1 MPDEIEASRWRPRG
15 VYALLLTG
23 AAPLLP
29 MLAGSA
35 INIWYNISN
44 IDPLLTSAQ
53 DDIFKKTVVVFN
65 LTAYPVIG
73 AIWTWLI
80 LSLVRPLRE
89 QLAGGIADIGR
100 RLHAQR
106 LVINLPW
113 WGLGLFGTGWALCT
127 PVFLL
132 ALMSGSD
139 RLNPALLVQLPVSF
153 AISGLIAVTH
163 SFFALELLAQR
174 LLYPV
179 FFRNSRPVQTPG
191 AVSLSLRARG
201 ILLVVAA
208 GVCPVLSL
216 VLLMLVP
223 REVARDTRAF
233 AIAVGGLG
241 IALGIAT
248 AWLLGRLVTEPV
260 DELRRATQAVADGD
274 LDVHIPALRA
284 DEFGLLIDGFNTMVA
299 GLREKRRVEDNF
311 GRHVGTRIARQ
322 ILARDP
328 GVGGG
333 GQELT
338 SILVDIRNF
347 TTRSEA
353 SAPAEVVAL
362 LNLFLAEM
370 VEVIE
375 QRH

>member
-65 LTAYPVIG
+65 ATAYPLIG

-89 QLAGGIADIGR
+89 QLAGGIADTAR
-100 RLHAQR
+100 RLRAQR

-113 WGLGLFGTGWALCT
+113 WGLGLFGAGWALCA

-132 ALMSGSD
+132 ALASGTD
-139 RLNPALLVQLPVSF
+139 RLNPAIFIQLPVSF
-153 AISGLIAVTH
+153 VISGLIAVTH
-163 SFFALELLAQR
+163 SFFALELLTQR
-174 LLYPV
+174 LLYPL
-179 FFRNSRPVQTPG
+179 FFRDSRPAQTPG

-208 GVCPVLSL
+208 GVCPVVSL

-223 REVARDTRAF
+223 REAARDTTAF

-248 AWLLGRLVTEPV
+248 AWPLGRLVPEPV
-260 DELRRATQAVADGD
+260 AEVRR
-274 LDVHIPALRA
+274 
-284 DEFGLLIDGFNTMVA
+284 
-299 GLREKRRVEDNF
+299 
-311 GRHVGTRIARQ
+311 RHQPDA
-322 ILARDP
+322 ARDRH
-328 GVGGG
+328 
-333 GQELT
+333 E
-338 SILVDIRNF
+338 
-347 TTRSEA
+347 RSAEP
-353 SAPAEVVAL
+353 PA
-362 LNLFLAEM
+362 
-370 VEVIE
+370 
-375 QRH
+375 